1 MPLNKLLK
9 LYKLTTIVR
18 SVFEENNKYY
28 PHFFLMKVCMSYKD
42 ATQFKKGSIKNRP
55 YYLFN
60 DMINIKNFNPRLLG
74 IDKLSCKIAN
84 INTYHIE
91 YMTMK
96 SLEHVNID
104 SEDSL
109 YLIFKN
115 VDGYIVEKSNENKYL
130 ILASTHNKKEV
141 LKKYT
146 ELRDEIKNQIA
157 TTNDGKP
164 IKYKKDSIK
173 IRFESDDYLPLG
185 KILNILSMIIVTRS
199 VFQENNRYYPQL
211 YLHECL
217 YEFVEELQ
225 KFYNMNGL
233 MFQKELTLINQI
245 NQKNV

>member
-1 MPLNKLLK
+1 M
-9 LYKLTTIVR
+9 
-18 SVFEENNKYY
+18 F
-28 PHFFLMKVCMSYKD
+28 
-42 ATQFKKGSIKNRP
+42 
-55 YYLFN
+55 
-60 DMINIKNFNPRLLG
+60 
-74 IDKLSCKIAN
+74 
-84 INTYHIE
+84 
-91 YMTMK
+91 
-96 SLEHVNID
+96 
-104 SEDSL
+104 
-109 YLIFKN
+109 
-115 VDGYIVEKSNENKYL
+115 
-130 ILASTHNKKEV
+130 STHNKKEV